1 VIELQSVTVAYG
13 GRPLVE
19 DLSLSVAAGEH
30 IALMAP
36 SGWGKTSL
44 LNLMAGLLSPTAG
57 HVLVDRSPMGYVFQ
71 EPRLLPWLTA
81 AENVNLVLSDHKKTL
96 PQAEA
101 WLERVGLGADKDKYP
116 HELSGGMQQRVNL
129 ARALAVEGDILLLD
143 EPLKGLDQACK
154 QAMLTLLQTHSQG
167 KTLVLATHDAQE
179 AAALTERVY
188 RFGIDKARD
197 NVVY

>member
-1 VIELQSVTVAYG
+1 VIDLQSVTISHG
-13 GRPLVE
+13 GKPLVE
-19 DLSLSVAAGEH
+19 NLSLSVAAGEH

-44 LNLMAGLLSPTAG
+44 LNLMAGLLEPTAG
-57 HVLVDRSPMGYVFQ
+57 HVLVDSPCVGYVFQ

-101 WLERVGLGADKDKYP
+101 WLERVGLGEDKDKYP
-116 HELSGGMQQRVNL
+116 QELSGGMQQRVNL

-143 EPLKGLDQACK
+143 EPLKGLDEVCK
-154 QAMLTLLQTHSQG
+154 QAMLSLLQTHSRG

-188 RFGIDKARD
+188 RFG
-197 NVVY
+197 